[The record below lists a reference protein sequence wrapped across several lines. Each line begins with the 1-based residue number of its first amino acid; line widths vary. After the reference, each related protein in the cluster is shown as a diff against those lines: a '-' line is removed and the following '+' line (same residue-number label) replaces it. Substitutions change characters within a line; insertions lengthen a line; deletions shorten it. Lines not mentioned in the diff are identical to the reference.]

1 MSLSKR
7 MAAVRAPSQSAA
19 YSAPAAARTLSPKQA
34 RKSQSGT
41 WAGSKGEVAPL
52 VTNGMPARRH
62 RRGRQHLVGVA
73 EADDRRHLEG
83 GQALRVG
90 ADERGVGLAVALQQ
104 LHAAAEQA
112 AGGVDAVDGQA
123 RPVQRRAIQ
132 CRLRAREVVDGA
144 DVDRL
149 RVLLLDH
156 DLGAATGREAGG
168 KSRRDSGLPW

>member
-41 WAGSKGEVAPL
+41 WAGSRGEVAPL
-52 VTNGMPARRH
+52 VTNGMPARAAT
-62 RRGRQHLVGVA
+62 GAAASTWSVS
-73 EADDRRHLEG
+73 
-83 GQALRVG
+83 LRPMIAVTLR
-90 ADERGVGLAVALQQ
+90 AARLSASERGVGLAVALQQ

-112 AGGVDAVDGQA
+112 AGGVDAVYGQA

-132 CRLRAREVVDGA
+132 CRLRTV
-144 DVDRL
+144 RL
-149 RVLLLDH
+149 
-156 DLGAATGREAGG
+156 
-168 KSRRDSGLPW
+168 